1 VLVRFYDGNS
11 QELHTLSRR
20 AYPEKLALQYFHFTH
35 ETIRAIAECSTQTL
49 QLLDTKEFWLPGE
62 DSNLQHFG

>member
-49 QLLDTKEFWLPGE
+49 QLLGTKEFWLPGE